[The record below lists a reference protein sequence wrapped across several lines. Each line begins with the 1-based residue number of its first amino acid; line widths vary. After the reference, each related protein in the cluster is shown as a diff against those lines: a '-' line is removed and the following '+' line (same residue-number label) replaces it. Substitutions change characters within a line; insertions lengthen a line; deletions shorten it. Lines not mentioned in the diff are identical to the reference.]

1 MKQFSALVVGYPNYR
16 GLTSRLLSPQK
27 KETRVTTKTSAVA
40 PTAPTKMPTKMP
52 TTADKQLLDFA
63 LSAELSVHDLY
74 LKAIDSGMLSADEK
88 LMMQMFSEHHK
99 AYAQS
104 LNGLLGKAASNTRN
118 EALYSTYAGQLTSA
132 QAMSRVLQSVENT
145 MVATHTDILS
155 SLQGLDGATLV
166 ASIIT
171 VEARH
176 AAVFGTLPNL
186 SLSSALSSAAS
197 SLAPNAAPA
206 ATTTET
212 TVAP

>member
-1 MKQFSALVVGYPNYR
+1 M
-16 GLTSRLLSPQK
+16 
-27 KETRVTTKTSAVA
+27 TTKTSASAQSA
-40 PTAPTKMPTKMP
+40 PPKMPTG
-52 TTADKQLLDFA
+52 ADKQVLDFA

-88 LMMQMFSEHHK
+88 LMMQMFSDHHK

-118 EALYSTYAGQLTSA
+118 EALYSTYARQLTSA

-155 SLQGLDGATLV
+155 SLEGLDGATLV

-176 AAVFGTLPNL
+176 AAVFGTLPNSNL
-186 SLSSALSSAAS
+186 GSALNSAAS

>member
-27 KETRVTTKTSAVA
+27 KETRVTTKTSAAA
-40 PTAPTKMPTKMP
+40 PSAPTKMP

-104 LNGLLGKAASNTRN
+104 LNGLLGKEASNTRN
-118 EALYSTYAGQLTSA
+118 EALFSTYAGQLTSA
-132 QAMSRVLQSVENT
+132 QAMSRVLQSIENT

-186 SLSSALSSAAS
+186 SLSSALNSAAS

>member
-27 KETRVTTKTSAVA
+27 KETRVTTKTSAAA
-40 PTAPTKMPTKMP
+40 PSAPTKMP

-104 LNGLLGKAASNTRN
+104 LNGLLGKEASNTRN
-118 EALYSTYAGQLTSA
+118 EALFSTYAGQLTSA

-186 SLSSALSSAAS
+186 NLSSALNSAAS

>member
-27 KETRVTTKTSAVA
+27 KETRVTTKTSAAA
-40 PTAPTKMPTKMP
+40 PTAPPKMP

-88 LMMQMFSEHHK
+88 LMMQMFSDHHK

-118 EALYSTYAGQLTSA
+118 EALFSTYAGQLTSA

-176 AAVFGTLPNL
+176 AAVFSTLPNL
-186 SLSSALSSAAS
+186 SLSSALSSTAS

>member
-1 MKQFSALVVGYPNYR
+1 
-16 GLTSRLLSPQK
+16 
-27 KETRVTTKTSAVA
+27 
-40 PTAPTKMPTKMP
+40 MPTS
-52 TTADKQLLDFA
+52 ADKQLLDFA

-74 LKAIDSGMLSADEK
+74 ITAINSGMLSADERS
-88 LMMQMFSEHHK
+88 MMEMFSEHHK
-99 AYAQS
+99 SYAQS
-104 LNGLLGKAASNTRN
+104 LNGLLGKAATNTRN

-132 QAMSRVLQSVENT
+132 QAMNRVLQSVENT

-155 SLQGLDGATLV
+155 SLQGMDGATLV

-176 AAVFGTLPNL
+176 AAVFGTLPTAN
-186 SLSSALSSAAS
+186 LSSALNSAAT
-197 SLAPNAAPA
+197 SLAPDAATT

>member
-40 PTAPTKMPTKMP
+40 PTAPTKMP

-176 AAVFGTLPNL
+176 AAVFSTLPNL

>member
-27 KETRVTTKTSAVA
+27 KETRVTTKTSAA
-40 PTAPTKMPTKMP
+40 TPTAPPKMP

-118 EALYSTYAGQLTSA
+118 EALFSTYAGQLTSA

-186 SLSSALSSAAS
+186 SLSSALNSAAS

>member
-1 MKQFSALVVGYPNYR
+1 MKQFSALVVGYQNYR

-27 KETRVTTKTSAVA
+27 KETRVTTKTSAAA
-40 PTAPTKMPTKMP
+40 PSAPTKMP

-104 LNGLLGKAASNTRN
+104 LNGLLGKEASNTRN
-118 EALYSTYAGQLTSA
+118 EALFSTYAGQLTSA

-186 SLSSALSSAAS
+186 SLSSALNSAAS

>member
-1 MKQFSALVVGYPNYR
+1 M
-16 GLTSRLLSPQK
+16 
-27 KETRVTTKTSAVA
+27 TTTTAQ
-40 PTAPTKMPTKMP
+40 TAPPKMPTS
-52 TTADKQLLDFA
+52 ADKQLLDFA

-74 LKAIDSGMLSADEK
+74 VTAINSGMLSADERS
-88 LMMQMFSEHHK
+88 MMEMFSEHHK
-99 AYAQS
+99 SYAQS
-104 LNGLLGKAASNTRN
+104 LNGLLGKAATNTRN

-132 QAMSRVLQSVENT
+132 QAMNRVLQSIENT

-155 SLQGLDGATLV
+155 SLQGMDGATLV

-176 AAVFGTLPNL
+176 AAVFGTLPTAN
-186 SLSSALSSAAS
+186 LSSALNSAAT
-197 SLAPNAAPA
+197 SLAPNAAPT

>member
-1 MKQFSALVVGYPNYR
+1 M
-16 GLTSRLLSPQK
+16 
-27 KETRVTTKTSAVA
+27 TTKTSANAQSA
-40 PTAPTKMPTKMP
+40 PPKMPTG
-52 TTADKQLLDFA
+52 ADKQLLDFA
-63 LSAELSVHDLY
+63 LSAELSVQDLY
-74 LKAIDSGMLSADEK
+74 LKAIDSGALSADEK
-88 LMMQMFSEHHK
+88 LMMQMFSDHHK

-118 EALYSTYAGQLTSA
+118 EGLYSTFAGQLTSA
-132 QAMSRVLQSVENT
+132 DAISRVLQSVENT

-155 SLQGLDGATLV
+155 SLEGLDGATLV

-176 AAVFGTLPNL
+176 AAVFGTLPN
-186 SLSSALSSAAS
+186 SNLSSALNSAAS

-206 ATTTET
+206 ATTTKT

>member
-1 MKQFSALVVGYPNYR
+1 
-16 GLTSRLLSPQK
+16 
-27 KETRVTTKTSAVA
+27 VTTTTAQ
-40 PTAPTKMPTKMP
+40 TAPPKMPTS
-52 TTADKQLLDFA
+52 ADKQLLDFA

-74 LKAIDSGMLSADEK
+74 ITAINSGVLSADEK
-88 LMMQMFSEHHK
+88 SMMEMFSEHHK
-99 AYAQS
+99 SYAQS
-104 LNGLLGKAASNTRN
+104 LNGLLGKAATNTRN

-132 QAMSRVLQSVENT
+132 QAMNRVLQSIENT

-155 SLQGLDGATLV
+155 SLQGMDGATLV

-176 AAVFGTLPNL
+176 AAVFGTLPTAN
-186 SLSSALSSAAS
+186 LSSALNSAAT
-197 SLAPNAAPA
+197 SLAPNAAPT

>member
-40 PTAPTKMPTKMP
+40 PTAPTKMP

>member
-40 PTAPTKMPTKMP
+40 PTAPTKMP

-104 LNGLLGKAASNTRN
+104 LNGLLGKAASKTRN
-118 EALYSTYAGQLTSA
+118 EALFSTYAGQLTSA

-155 SLQGLDGATLV
+155 SLEGVDGATLV

-186 SLSSALSSAAS
+186 NLSSALNSTAS

>member
-1 MKQFSALVVGYPNYR
+1 MTAKTLAP
-16 GLTSRLLSPQK
+16 SP
-27 KETRVTTKTSAVA
+27 
-40 PTAPTKMPTKMP
+40 PKMPTS
-52 TTADKQLLDFA
+52 ADKQLLDFA

-74 LKAIDSGMLSADEK
+74 VKAIESGMLSADEK
-88 LMMQMFSEHHK
+88 TMMEMFSEHHK
-99 AYAQS
+99 SYAQS

-118 EALYSTYAGQLTSA
+118 EALFSTYAGQLTSA
-132 QAMSRVLQSVENT
+132 QAMNRVLQSVENT

-155 SLQGLDGATLV
+155 SLEGLDGATLV

-176 AAVFGTLPNL
+176 AAVFGTLPSSNL
-186 SLSSALSSAAS
+186 SNALNSAAT
-197 SLAPNAAPA
+197 SLAPNAAPAA

>member
-1 MKQFSALVVGYPNYR
+1 
-16 GLTSRLLSPQK
+16 
-27 KETRVTTKTSAVA
+27 
-40 PTAPTKMPTKMP
+40 MPTS
-52 TTADKQLLDFA
+52 ADKQLLDFA

-74 LKAIDSGMLSADEK
+74 ITAINSGMLSADEK
-88 LMMQMFSEHHK
+88 SMMEMFSEHHK
-99 AYAQS
+99 SYAQS
-104 LNGLLGKAASNTRN
+104 LNGLLGKAATNTRN

-132 QAMSRVLQSVENT
+132 QAMNRVLQSIENT

-155 SLQGLDGATLV
+155 SLQGMDGATLV

-176 AAVFGTLPNL
+176 AAVFGNLPTAN
-186 SLSSALSSAAS
+186 LSSALNSAAT
-197 SLAPNAAPA
+197 SLAPNAAPT

>member
-1 MKQFSALVVGYPNYR
+1 M
-16 GLTSRLLSPQK
+16 
-27 KETRVTTKTSAVA
+27 TTKTSSAAA
-40 PTAPTKMPTKMP
+40 PPAPPPKMPTS
-52 TTADKQLLDFA
+52 ADKELLSFA
-63 LSAELSVHDLY
+63 QSAELSVHDLY
-74 LKAIDSGMLSADEK
+74 IKAVDSGMLSADEK
-88 LMMQMFSEHHK
+88 TMMQMFAEHHK

-104 LNGLLGKAASNTRN
+104 LNGLLGKAATNTRN

-132 QAMSRVLQSVENT
+132 QAMNRLFQSIENV

-155 SLQGLDGATLV
+155 SLQGLDGATLI

-176 AAVFGTLPNL
+176 AAVFGTLPSAN
-186 SLSSALSSAAS
+186 LSSALNSAAS

-206 ATTTET
+206 APTTDT

>member
-27 KETRVTTKTSAVA
+27 KETRVTTKTSAAA
-40 PTAPTKMPTKMP
+40 PTAPPKMP

-63 LSAELSVHDLY
+63 LSAEVSVHDLY

>member
-27 KETRVTTKTSAVA
+27 KETRVTTKTSAA
-40 PTAPTKMPTKMP
+40 TPTAPPKMP

-132 QAMSRVLQSVENT
+132 QAISRVLQSVENT

-186 SLSSALSSAAS
+186 NLSSALNSAAS
-197 SLAPNAAPA
+197 SLAPNAA

>member
-27 KETRVTTKTSAVA
+27 KETRVTTKTSAAA
-40 PTAPTKMPTKMP
+40 PSVPTKMP

-104 LNGLLGKAASNTRN
+104 LNGLLGKEASNTRN
-118 EALYSTYAGQLTSA
+118 EALFSTYAGQLTSA

-186 SLSSALSSAAS
+186 SLSSALNSAAS

>member
-1 MKQFSALVVGYPNYR
+1 
-16 GLTSRLLSPQK
+16 
-27 KETRVTTKTSAVA
+27 
-40 PTAPTKMPTKMP
+40 MPTS
-52 TTADKQLLDFA
+52 ADKQLLDFA

-74 LKAIDSGMLSADEK
+74 ITAINSGVLSADERS
-88 LMMQMFSEHHK
+88 MMEMFSEHHK
-99 AYAQS
+99 SYAQS
-104 LNGLLGKAASNTRN
+104 LNGLLGKAATNTRN

-132 QAMSRVLQSVENT
+132 QAMNRVLQSIENT

-155 SLQGLDGATLV
+155 SLQGMDGATLV

-176 AAVFGTLPNL
+176 AAVFGTLPTAN
-186 SLSSALSSAAS
+186 LSSALNSAAT
-197 SLAPNAAPA
+197 SLAPNAAPT

>member
-27 KETRVTTKTSAVA
+27 KETRVTTKTSTAA
-40 PTAPTKMPTKMP
+40 PTAPPKMP

-118 EALYSTYAGQLTSA
+118 DALFSTYAGQLTSA

-186 SLSSALSSAAS
+186 SLSSALNSAAS

>member
-27 KETRVTTKTSAVA
+27 KETRVTTKTSAAA
-40 PTAPTKMPTKMP
+40 PSAPTKMP

-104 LNGLLGKAASNTRN
+104 LNGLLGKEASNTRN
-118 EALYSTYAGQLTSA
+118 EALFSTYAGQLTSA

-186 SLSSALSSAAS
+186 SLSSALNSAAS

-206 ATTTET
+206 ATTAET

>member
-27 KETRVTTKTSAVA
+27 KETRVTTKTSAAA
-40 PTAPTKMPTKMP
+40 PTAPTKMP

-104 LNGLLGKAASNTRN
+104 LNGLLGKEASNTRN
-118 EALYSTYAGQLTSA
+118 EALFSTYAGQLTSA

-186 SLSSALSSAAS
+186 SLSSALNSAAS

>member
-1 MKQFSALVVGYPNYR
+1 
-16 GLTSRLLSPQK
+16 
-27 KETRVTTKTSAVA
+27 
-40 PTAPTKMPTKMP
+40 MPTS
-52 TTADKQLLDFA
+52 ADKQLLDFA

-74 LKAIDSGMLSADEK
+74 ITAIDSGMLSADERS
-88 LMMQMFSEHHK
+88 MMEMFSEHHK
-99 AYAQS
+99 SYAQS
-104 LNGLLGKAASNTRN
+104 LNGLLGKAATNTRN

-132 QAMSRVLQSVENT
+132 QAMNRVLQSIENT

-155 SLQGLDGATLV
+155 SLQGMDGATLV

-176 AAVFGTLPNL
+176 AAVFGTLPTAN
-186 SLSSALSSAAS
+186 LSSALNSAAT
-197 SLAPNAAPA
+197 SLAPNAAPT

>member
-1 MKQFSALVVGYPNYR
+1 M
-16 GLTSRLLSPQK
+16 
-27 KETRVTTKTSAVA
+27 TTKTSAAA
-40 PTAPTKMPTKMP
+40 PPAPPKMPTI
-52 TTADKQLLDFA
+52 ADKQLLSFA
-63 LSAELSVHDLY
+63 QSAELSVHDLY
-74 LKAIDSGMLSADEK
+74 VKAIDSGMLSADEK
-88 LMMQMFSEHHK
+88 TMMQMFSDHHK

-104 LNGLLGKAASNTRN
+104 LNGLLGKAATNTRN
-118 EALYSTYAGQLTSA
+118 ESLYSTYASQLTSA

-155 SLQGLDGATLV
+155 SLEGLDGATLI

-176 AAVFGTLPNL
+176 AAVFGTLPTAN
-186 SLSSALSSAAS
+186 LSSALNSAAS

>member
-1 MKQFSALVVGYPNYR
+1 M
-16 GLTSRLLSPQK
+16 
-27 KETRVTTKTSAVA
+27 TTTTAQ
-40 PTAPTKMPTKMP
+40 TAPPKMPTS
-52 TTADKQLLDFA
+52 ADKQLLDFA

-74 LKAIDSGMLSADEK
+74 VKAINSGMLSADEK
-88 LMMQMFSEHHK
+88 PMMEMFSEHHK
-99 AYAQS
+99 SYAQS

-118 EALYSTYAGQLTSA
+118 EALYSTYAGQLTSE
-132 QAMSRVLQSVENT
+132 QAMNRVLQSIENT

-155 SLQGLDGATLV
+155 SLEGLDGATLI

-171 VEARH
+171 VEARQ

-186 SLSSALSSAAS
+186 NLSDALNSAAS

-206 ATTTET
+206 ATTET

>member
-1 MKQFSALVVGYPNYR
+1 M
-16 GLTSRLLSPQK
+16 
-27 KETRVTTKTSAVA
+27 TTKTLAAS
-40 PTAPTKMPTKMP
+40 PPKMPTS
-52 TTADKQLLDFA
+52 ADKQLLDFA

-74 LKAIDSGMLSADEK
+74 VKAIDSGMLSADEK
-88 LMMQMFSEHHK
+88 TMMEMFSEHHK
-99 AYAQS
+99 SYAQS

-132 QAMSRVLQSVENT
+132 QAMNRVLQSIENT

-155 SLQGLDGATLV
+155 SLEGLDGATLI

-171 VEARH
+171 VEARQ

-186 SLSSALSSAAS
+186 NLSDALNSAAS

-206 ATTTET
+206 ATTET